1 MIHSI
6 PYRISSSGS
15 LFSWITKK
23 NMWRCDTHFHKVYTH
38 AYKYINY
45 ISCLI
50 ISNDCKTF
58 VVQKNNSN
66 SILQIYL
73 CCLRKPFL
81 VIQQHFCAKRLW
93 SGALSHPDGKRWSE
107 PETLKVRLFLILIF
121 GLHAPKCWPNWNKQ
135 INVGCSRCP
144 TDHFGVSKFSSVFS
158 RNLTYHFLWFLET
171 HCVPWTRDPDISELT
186 HRWKR

>member
-107 PETLKVRLFLILIF
+107 PETLKVRLFLI
-121 GLHAPKCWPNWNKQ
+121 
-135 INVGCSRCP
+135 
-144 TDHFGVSKFSSVFS
+144 
-158 RNLTYHFLWFLET
+158 WFLGCMLPSVGLIEINKSMWAAQDARQIILVFRSF
-171 HCVPWTRDPDISELT
+171 HLFFPGIWHIIFSGF
-186 HRWKR
+186 